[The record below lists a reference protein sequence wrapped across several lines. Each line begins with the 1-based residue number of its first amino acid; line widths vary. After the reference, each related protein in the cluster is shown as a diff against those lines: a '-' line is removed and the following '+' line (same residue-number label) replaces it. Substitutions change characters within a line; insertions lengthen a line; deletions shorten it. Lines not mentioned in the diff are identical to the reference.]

1 MTTNQDEGPQYGKYL
16 NLAQLWLRETGG
28 YKIIMELLLKAA
40 GLRLKALRI
49 CYDIF
54 KIDEYRPPP
63 RIAPK
68 VIEMF
73 TIAADIITLFIRD
86 NYKNKA
92 LILKNLVDLVPFFG

>member
-54 KIDEYRPPP
+54 KID
-63 RIAPK
+63 
-68 VIEMF
+68 
-73 TIAADIITLFIRD
+73 
-86 NYKNKA
+86 
-92 LILKNLVDLVPFFG
+92 